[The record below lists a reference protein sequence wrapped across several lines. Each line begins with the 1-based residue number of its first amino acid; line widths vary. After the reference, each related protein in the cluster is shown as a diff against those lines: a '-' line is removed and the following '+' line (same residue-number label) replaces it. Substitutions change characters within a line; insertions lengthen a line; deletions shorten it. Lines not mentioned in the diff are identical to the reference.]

1 MRKRKCRILS
11 NAGDT
16 MVEVLVAFLLV
27 MIMVVSFSKTVTV
40 CVNLFGK
47 SRQIIEATER
57 FNAAYYSTY
66 GQASR
71 QSTNSGVLNLYLD
84 KVKTAPENTLSDVS
98 IALPEAD
105 LMVYRDAE
113 TGLSRY
119 TVVIKTISDPF
130 GSGG

>member
-1 MRKRKCRILS
+1 
-11 NAGDT
+11 

-119 TVVIKTISDPF
+119 TVVTKTISDPF